1 MFKGK
6 VRLNRRKSFFSKGE
20 RKGLT
25 ADTYRGILTK
35 VLYLQVPY
43 RDVLTVYQSIF
54 DKECRDCIIF
64 YREKRTTWMC
74 GTRSEVRKEENKECL
89 QLTN

>member
-1 MFKGK
+1 MH
-6 VRLNRRKSFFSKGE
+6 LNRRKSFFTKGE
-20 RKGLT
+20 RRGLT
-25 ADTYRGILTK
+25 ADTYRGILAK

>member
-1 MFKGK
+1 M
-6 VRLNRRKSFFSKGE
+6 
-20 RKGLT
+20 T

-64 YREKRTTWMC
+64 YREKEPPGC
-74 GTRSEVRKEENKECL
+74 VELEAK
-89 QLTN
+89 